1 MKAEQGPEAG
11 TVVGGAEEGETRLLS
26 QTVPEEALVVHRSLT
41 WICSCG
47 IWVTKTC
54 PSKGQEQFDLQLG
67 GYHT

>member
-41 WICSCG
+41 WIHLLLRDLG
-47 IWVTKTC
+47 HQNL
-54 PSKGQEQFDLQLG
+54 SK
-67 GYHT
+67 